1 MKIYIYLLIF
11 ILIFI
16 IIFRKYEHEHFSE
29 LNLENINKLND
40 DNFLKISINEISA
53 DLIKNTYYGSKY
65 KSDNFMIIMDNLCGD
80 YLNFMDKNCTN
91 LYIITLLPNLIL
103 ENSLEYNKQILTN
116 YLIEK
121 LNFIN
126 KSNLDNV
133 ISSTIHTISNLYFNE
148 YINNCI

>member
-1 MKIYIYLLIF
+1 MKINIYLLIF

-16 IIFRKYEHEHFSE
+16 IIFRKYEYFSE

-40 DNFLKISINEISA
+40 ENFLKISINEISA

-91 LYIITLLPNLIL
+91 LYIITLLPNLNL
-103 ENSLEYNKQILTN
+103 ESSIESNKQILTN

-133 ISSTIHTISNLYFNE
+133 ISSIIHTISNLYFNE
-148 YINNCI
+148 YISNCI

>member
-1 MKIYIYLLIF
+1 
-11 ILIFI
+11 
-16 IIFRKYEHEHFSE
+16 
-29 LNLENINKLND
+29 
-40 DNFLKISINEISA
+40 
-53 DLIKNTYYGSKY
+53 
-65 KSDNFMIIMDNLCGD
+65 MIIMDNLCGD

-103 ENSLEYNKQILTN
+103 EDSLELNKQILTN

-133 ISSTIHTISNLYFNE
+133 ISSIIHTISNVYFNE
-148 YINNCI
+148 YINNCT